1 MLSVAVQHRG
11 LQRFIPNM
19 KCLAIVLGGDTDYSF
34 IQVSVNTCRVR
45 RREHCPTYAVILAC
59 EWHPVT
65 KGSGAKY

>member
-1 MLSVAVQHRG
+1 
-11 LQRFIPNM
+11 
-19 KCLAIVLGGDTDYSF
+19 
-34 IQVSVNTCRVR
+34 VNTCRVR